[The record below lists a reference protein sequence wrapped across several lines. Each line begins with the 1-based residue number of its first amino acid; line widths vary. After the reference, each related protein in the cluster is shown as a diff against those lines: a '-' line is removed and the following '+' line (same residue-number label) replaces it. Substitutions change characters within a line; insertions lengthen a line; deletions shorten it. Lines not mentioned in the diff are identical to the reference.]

1 MRSYIFPTIVMVSAL
16 ALAFGAAL
24 FTVIGFRELFQ
35 PTFNIT
41 YMAAT
46 IELCKIVAV
55 SALYQFR
62 HILGWVSR
70 IFLYILVAG
79 AMAVTS
85 MGVYG
90 YLSSSFQKDS
100 LSRTQNESR
109 LELLDNRKAALE
121 GRLADMDQQI
131 AAVPETYV
139 TKRMELIATFKP
151 ERQEVLTE
159 IQELDDRKLELT
171 LEQIEKE
178 TEFGAIIL
186 LAKSVDWLN
195 EEQAMLYFIFLV
207 IFIFD
212 PMAIALTHAA
222 NVGFA
227 NTANQRGEER
237 KEKIQEAIA
246 SGDTSDILDDLKG
259 MLGDAINPVAE
270 SVSKVSEEVENLK
283 SQKPT
288 NPRADV
294 IDSMRQT

>member
-24 FTVIGFRELFQ
+24 FTIIGFRELFQ

-46 IELCKIVAV
+46 IELCKIVSV

-70 IFLYILVAG
+70 SFLYILVAG

-109 LELLDNRKAALE
+109 LELLDNRKTTLE
-121 GRLADMDQQI
+121 GRLADMDRQI
-131 AAVPETYV
+131 AAVPESYV

-151 ERQEVLTE
+151 ERQSVLTE
-159 IQELDDRKLELT
+159 IEELDDKKLELT

-186 LAKSVDWLN
+186 LAKSVEWLN
-195 EEQAMLYFIFLV
+195 EEQAMLYFILLV

-227 NTANQRGEER
+227 NTSTQRGEER

-246 SGDTSDILDDLKG
+246 SGDTSDILDDLKN

-283 SQKPT
+283 SQKPV

-294 IDSMRQT
+294 IDSMRKK